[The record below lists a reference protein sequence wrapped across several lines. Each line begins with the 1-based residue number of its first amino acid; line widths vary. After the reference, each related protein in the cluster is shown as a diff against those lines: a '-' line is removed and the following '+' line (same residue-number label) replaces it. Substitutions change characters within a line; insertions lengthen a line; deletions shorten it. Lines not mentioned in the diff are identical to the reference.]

1 MFQWSCPKVGAEPN
15 LVRVCKLKS
24 CSSSNVVINQT
35 LKKLVKDSVISE
47 VRIYR
52 LKCRKCK
59 YSWRVY
65 PEGIKDYCSRSSRLI
80 YLGVLMYSAGLS
92 YQKCAGLMECILGR
106 RLESF
111 ITIWRDVQAVGEKL
125 RRVTFPTVRA
135 GKVVVGLD
143 GAYVKVKGKKQPV
156 IIATNHED
164 GNTTI
169 TVDLGDEMKE
179 RELAEFMRKVAKKL
193 GVKTSSRKI
202 KGIVTDDLDTY
213 KLVSAKHKLPHQV
226 CLAHVKKNVGK
237 RLFLLKRKIPKDY
250 LQSVAKVLD
259 PPKLAND
266 QILKDLL
273 KDPKLWRSGSKNKH
287 WVALRGIVS
296 DLLRNWSNYTAYL
309 KYPEANLPTTNNKT
323 EQAVGRSKIRYKTT
337 RGFKSK
343 EGVLNFFY
351 LTQYFGMKN
360 YHQIA
365 LNC

>member
-1 MFQWSCPKVGAEPN
+1 MFQWACPKVGAEPT
-15 LVRVCKLKS
+15 LVRICKLCQS
-24 CSSSNVVINQT
+24 DRVVINQT
-35 LKKLVKDSVISE
+35 FKRRVKDSVILE
-47 VRIYR
+47 VKVLR
-52 LKCRKCK
+52 LKCKECK
-59 YSWRVY
+59 YSFRVY
-65 PEGIKDYCSRSSRLI
+65 PEGIKDYSSRSRRLI

-106 RLESF
+106 NLESF
-111 ITIWRDVQAVGEKL
+111 ITIWRDVQTIGERL
-125 RRVTFPTVRA
+125 RRATLPIIRA

-156 IIATNHED
+156 IIATNTSD

-193 GVKTSSRKI
+193 GVKAASSKI
-202 KGIVTDDLDTY
+202 KGITTDDLDTY
-213 KLVSAKHKLPHQV
+213 KLVSTKYKLPHQV
-226 CLAHVKKNVGK
+226 CLAHVKKNIGK
-237 RLFLLKRKIPKDY
+237 RLRLLRKKIPKDY
-250 LQSVAKVLD
+250 LETLAQVLD
-259 PPKLAND
+259 PPGLEND

-273 KDPKLWRSGSKNKH
+273 KDPKLWKHGNKNKH
-287 WVALRGIVS
+287 WVTLRGIVT
-296 DLLRNWSNYTAYL
+296 DLLRNWSHYTAYL
-309 KYPEANLPTTNNKT
+309 KYPEANLSQTNNKT
-323 EQAVGRSKIRYKTT
+323 EQAVGRSKIRYKLV

-360 YHQIA
+360 YQQIA